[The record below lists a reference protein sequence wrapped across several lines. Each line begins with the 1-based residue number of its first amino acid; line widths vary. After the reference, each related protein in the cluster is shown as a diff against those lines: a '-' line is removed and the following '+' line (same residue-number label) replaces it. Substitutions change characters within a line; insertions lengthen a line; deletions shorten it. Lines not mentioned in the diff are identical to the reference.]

1 MDEDEI
7 NNARPSTSSDSVPI
21 RVKGQPSYRRQRRLG
36 QGTSIPWNSGQRR
49 NENTTNTFQNDPM
62 RPKLL
67 APLLHNFPRNKLGQ
81 KQDGR
86 SQGFVHNSNN
96 RSIQQHFDRNH
107 GGNPINRQRKMGFK
121 TLEELAN
128 ADSGDIL
135 MKISVKRE
143 AFMDFINSPIDR
155 PDVFPLLM
163 MILSKA
169 CQTSFD
175 NLRLKFIVEV
185 CNSQFLIYLQNYLL
199 NLPYGT
205 PKRTNNLYWKNQR
218 DFWSNFIQFCECVTT
233 VSPSTALRTCR
244 ALIEASSKVCLDG
257 LSERHDFQLP
267 DEYALK
273 LTQLR
278 SSLTIQEKEVEVEQ
292 KTKSYQLEVDDGDPP
307 ENFRELSVVPS
318 QKDLLE
324 QRPFVRPNIVD
335 GAYRDQ
341 EHYLDVQ
348 FRLLREDCFGPLR
361 EGINQHIKE
370 PMKKKYDHIRV
381 LRNVVFVEPFLSQLQ
396 SGYLVRVSSKDMARF
411 RKTNWKNSKRFM
423 FGSLVLFTK
432 DNCKTFIVGTIL
444 DRDVKYLSKGKI
456 PIALVDHT
464 TGVNICFSG
473 DRYNLIESDVYFEPY
488 FHVLNALKDPK
499 FPEHLAMSKYIVDV
513 DPTQNLPRYL
523 KPQQVYEIECDYYI
537 DQSFVVEDERTWPT
551 NNQLGLNETQYEA
564 FKLALTHEF
573 AVIQGPPG
581 TGKTFIGVKVAATLI
596 KNLKPEK
603 NCLLLMICY
612 TNHALDQ
619 FLEAILPVTQSVA
632 RIGGQS
638 RSEVMKNY
646 NLNELRHQF
655 CRQKGGKQYFYDERD
670 KIRRLNKTLKDAQER
685 LYSLH
690 NEVLSYSCV
699 QKYVAEIGVLKQFYG
714 RGNGDPLEQWLFEN
728 TDVDAEL
735 PAADAYEN
743 ENFESLDN
751 ENKNNRDDFCLDD
764 LDDDNDECNINVVE
778 SLTEYVTTSF
788 SLPKAISE
796 MRNMEAQYQKCSN
809 PGDIQQLNEIIRSY
823 ISSIHLF
830 KEMSAY
836 RRHKRDDVRLQANPT
851 QMSTQ
856 DRWFLYFSWADI
868 VIAKL
873 TESIIPLHEEFA
885 EASKVYEETRMAIDL
900 EILKNKKVIGMT
912 TTGAARLRKLLQAL
926 AHPIIIVEEA
936 AEVLEQHIIT
946 SLTRHCQHLILI
958 GDHQQLRPSAAHM
971 KLAKHYNIEVSL
983 FERMINNKI
992 HSSRLGVQHRMRPE
1006 IASLISPH
1014 IYPHLLNHPSV
1025 EHFPDVRGMTTN
1037 LFFFSHDF
1045 KENEV
1050 DESSSKCNEKEGDL
1064 VLGLANYLVQQDYAP
1079 EDVTILS
1086 AYSGQMFYLQKQRAL
1101 YAHLKA
1107 IKITVVDNYQGEESK
1122 IIILSLVRNNNNN
1135 KIGFL
1140 GTVNR
1145 ICVALSRARE
1155 GFYLFG
1161 NMDLL
1166 KTNSELWEKIATTLE
1181 NNGSL
1186 GSRLRLRCERHPAEI
1201 LWIADAADFEK
1212 FPEGGCLNKCTMN
1225 LTCGHPCPLI
1235 CHGYDRGH
1243 VNIKCTMKCERIICE
1258 SGHVCTLACAESC
1271 APCSV
1276 LVTRRLPCAHDMQL
1290 RCHLDITD
1298 PSVKC
1303 DTIITVVLKN
1313 CQHEAKKYCSLD
1325 EKFVVCPKPCIYRVE
1340 KCGHKCERTCHVDND
1355 PHHEKYVC
1363 QKPCAK
1369 AKQGCTAGLDGDRG
1383 NHQCPKKC
1391 HEACDPCVVEV
1402 TKKRANCKHAELI
1415 ACNKSVDDTKCK
1427 KKCAR
1432 SLPCGHFCKKK
1443 CFETCGDCTQM
1454 VTKVIPECGHKV
1466 KVQCKEA
1473 ATRDVCG
1480 ERCER
1485 TLSCGHACLGR
1496 CADRCDVT
1504 TCTLTADQIY
1514 KSPCLHNVRLPCN
1527 VVRYSVT
1534 ELTDEVYLR
1543 HCDAPCGALLACGHL
1558 CGGTCSQCRQ
1568 GRLHVACSQTCHQ
1581 TNICGHQCQE
1591 PCNQVCPP
1599 CSKRC
1604 EVRCT
1609 HSQCNKLC
1617 GELCTPCQ
1625 EACSRRCPHGT
1636 CQQRCGEACSRA
1648 ACEAPCPRALSCGHP
1663 CRGLCG
1669 EPCPDICKL
1678 CRPDNFPTGFIG
1690 EEYDDDAK
1698 FIQLQDCQHVM
1709 EVQELHSLMTADR
1722 DTIAIRTC
1730 PFCRTPIINTNRYKD
1745 LVNRTF
1751 ALEIN
1756 PVKERVYGTT
1766 EQIKIK
1772 QNELENAVKEF
1783 KAKIKAIS
1791 TDIPIWKKS
1800 LSKLSAKCN
1809 QKKKR
1814 SLLSLE
1820 MAFIFLEILDMISD
1834 VYDKSLAI
1842 VMDESKVDLRIHI
1855 ETICQYLNT
1864 NTQKISEQQ
1873 QTDIG
1878 KEIKRLNYIIQLNKI
1893 TGHMVYKRAVAENS
1907 ALTQYAAAAKQLI
1920 LGWNVFEEEKALNSL
1935 SNLQK
1940 KVELSGIVSKEERDL
1955 IVKAIGLKAG
1965 HWYKCPNGHFYC
1977 IGECGGAMEVGQ
1989 CVECGARIGGS
2000 SHRLLGTNSHAPEM
2014 DGSSYAA
2021 WSEQYN
2027 NMANFFI
2034 D

>member
-1 MDEDEI
+1 MDEDEM
-7 NNARPSTSSDSVPI
+7 NNARE
-21 RVKGQPSYRRQRRLG
+21 RVKDVPSNRGQRRRA
-36 QGTSIPWNSGQRR
+36 QGTSIPSNSRQRR
-49 NENTTNTFQNDPM
+49 NENINTFQNYPIW
-62 RPKLL
+62 PKPI
-67 APLLHNFPRNKLGQ
+67 APLLHKFPGNKRGK
-81 KQDGR
+81 KQERGAGY
-86 SQGFVHNSNN
+86 SQGFVPNNNN
-96 RSIQQHFDRNH
+96 RSIQRRLDMNDS
-107 GGNPINRQRKMGFK
+107 GNPINSQRKMGFK

-128 ADSGDIL
+128 AESRDIL
-135 MKISVKRE
+135 MKISIKRE

-163 MILSKA
+163 RILSKS

-185 CNSQFLIYLQNYLL
+185 CSSQFLLYLQNYLL

-205 PKRTNNLYWKNQR
+205 EKRANNLYWNDPI
-218 DFWSNFIQFCECVTT
+218 DFWSNFVQFCECVTT
-233 VSPSTALRTCR
+233 VSPSTALRSCR
-244 ALIEASSKVCLDG
+244 ALIEATSKVCLDG
-257 LSERHDFQLP
+257 LSERHGFQLP
-267 DEYALK
+267 DECALK
-273 LTQLR
+273 LIQLR
-278 SSLTIQEKEVEVEQ
+278 TSLTNQEKEVEVKQ
-292 KTKSYQLEVDDGDPP
+292 KTNSYQLEIDDGEPP

-318 QKDLLE
+318 HQDLLE

-348 FRLLREDCFGPLR
+348 FRLLREDCYGPLR

-370 PMKKKYDHIRV
+370 PMKRKYDHIRL
-381 LRNVVFVEPFLSQLQ
+381 LRNVVFVDPFISQLK
-396 SGYLVRVSSKDMARF
+396 SGYLVQVGSKDMTHF
-411 RKTNWKNSKRFM
+411 RKTNWTHSKRFM

-444 DRDVKYLSKGKI
+444 DRDVKYLSQGKI
-456 PIALVDHT
+456 PVALVDDT

-473 DRYNLIESDVYFEPY
+473 DRYTMIESEVYFEPY
-488 FHVLNALKDPK
+488 YHVLNAIKDPK
-499 FPEHLAMSKYIVDV
+499 FPEHLALSKYIVDV
-513 DPTQNLPRYL
+513 DPTPNLPRYL
-523 KPQQVYEIECDYYI
+523 KPQQVYEIECDYI
-537 DQSFVVEDERTWPT
+537 DHSFVVEHEETWPT

-581 TGKTFIGVKVAATLI
+581 TGKTFIGVKVATTLI
-596 KNLKPEK
+596 ENLKSNFNK
-603 NCLLLMICY
+603 CLLLMICY

-619 FLEAILPVTQSVA
+619 FLEAILPVTESVA

-638 RSEVMKNY
+638 RSEVMKKY
-646 NLNELRHQF
+646 NINELRLQF
-655 CRQKGGKQYFYDERD
+655 CRHNRGKQYFYDERD
-670 KIRRLNKTLKDAQER
+670 KLRTLNKKLKDAQER
-685 LYSLH
+685 LHSLH
-690 NEVLSYSCV
+690 NEVLSYTCV
-699 QKYVAEIGVLKQFYG
+699 QKYVAEIKVLKQFYG
-714 RGNGDPLEQWLFEN
+714 HGNNDPLEQWLFEN
-728 TDVDAEL
+728 IDIDAEL
-735 PAADAYEN
+735 PSNDD
-743 ENFESLDN
+743 DN
-751 ENKNNRDDFCLDD
+751 EHFVLNDNEPKNNRNDFYIDD
-764 LDDDNDECNINVVE
+764 LDDDNDELNVNVVE
-778 SLTEYVTTSF
+778 PMAYVSTSF
-788 SLPKAISE
+788 SLPKAITE
-796 MRNMEAQYQKCSN
+796 MRNMRHEYQKCKN
-809 PGDIQQLNEIIRSY
+809 PQELQKLHSEICRYNSY
-823 ISSIHLF
+823 IHLF
-830 KEMSAY
+830 TEMSSY
-836 RRHKRDDVRLQANPT
+836 RRHKHDNVRLQANPT
-851 QMSTQ
+851 KMSTQ
-856 DRWFLYFSWADI
+856 DRWLLYFSWAEI
-868 VIAKL
+868 VIANL
-873 TESIIPLHEEFA
+873 MENIIPLHKKFA
-885 EASKVYEETRMAIDL
+885 EASKIYEESRMAIDL
-900 EILKNKKVIGMT
+900 EILKNTKVIGMT

-926 AHPIIIVEEA
+926 AHPIVIVEEA

-1037 LFFFSHDF
+1037 LFFLSHDF
-1045 KENEV
+1045 QENEV
-1050 DESSSKCNEKEGDL
+1050 EESSSKCNEKEADL
-1064 VLGLANYLVQQDYAP
+1064 VLGLANYLLQQDYAA

-1086 AYSGQMFYLQKQRAL
+1086 AYSGQMFYLRKQRAL
-1101 YAHLKA
+1101 YSHLTDV
-1107 IKITVVDNYQGEESK
+1107 KITVVDNYQGEESK

-1161 NMDLL
+1161 NIDIL
-1166 KTNSELWEKIATTLE
+1166 KTNSGLWEKIASTLE

-1186 GSRLRLRCERHPAEI
+1186 GSRLRLRCERHPDEI
-1201 LWIADAADFEK
+1201 TWISDAADFEK
-1212 FPEGGCLNKCTMN
+1212 SPEGGCLNKCTYN
-1225 LTCGHPCPLI
+1225 LTCGHPCPMI

-1243 VNIKCTMKCERIICE
+1243 VNTKCTLKCERILCE
-1258 SGHVCTLACAESC
+1258 SGHVCPLMCAAKC
-1271 APCSV
+1271 APCV
-1276 LVTRRLPCAHDMQL
+1276 VPVTRRLPCAHDMQL
-1290 RCHLDITD
+1290 PCHLEITD
-1298 PSVKC
+1298 PSIKC
-1303 DTIITVVLKN
+1303 NTIVTVTLKD
-1313 CQHEAKKYCSLD
+1313 CQHQAKKTCYLD
-1325 EKFVVCPKPCIYRVE
+1325 EKLVLCPVPCVYRVE
-1340 KCGHKCERTCHVDND
+1340 KCGHQCERTCHVNND
-1355 PHHEKYVC
+1355 PRHEKYVC

-1369 AKQGCTAGLDGDRG
+1369 AKEGCMAGLIGDRG
-1383 NHQCPKKC
+1383 DHQCPKRC

-1402 TKKRANCKHAELI
+1402 VKKRANCKHSERI
-1415 ACNKSVDDTKCK
+1415 ACNKAVDDTQCK

-1443 CFETCGDCTQM
+1443 CFEACGDCTQM
-1454 VTKVIPECGHKV
+1454 MTKVIPECGHKV

-1473 ATRDVCG
+1473 ATRELCT
-1480 ERCER
+1480 EICER
-1485 TLSCGHACLGR
+1485 KLSCGHTCRGR
-1496 CADRCDVT
+1496 CADDCDVT
-1504 TCTLTADQIY
+1504 TCTEHTDQLY
-1514 KSPCLHNVRLPCN
+1514 KSLCSHKVRLPCN
-1527 VVRYSVT
+1527 VIRSAGT

-1543 HCDAPCGALLACGHL
+1543 HCEAPCGALLACGHL
-1558 CGGTCSQCRQ
+1558 CGGTCSKCRQ

-1609 HSQCNKLC
+1609 HSQCGKLC
-1617 GELCTPCQ
+1617 GELCAPCQ
-1625 EACSRRCPHGT
+1625 EACCRRCSHGA
-1636 CQQRCGEACSRA
+1636 CQGRCGEACSRA
-1648 ACEAPCPRALSCGHP
+1648 ACDAPCPRALSCGHP

-1669 EPCPDICKL
+1669 EPCPDICKV
-1678 CRPDNFPTGFIG
+1678 CRPEHFPTGFIG

-1698 FIQLQDCQHVM
+1698 FIQLQDCPHVM
-1709 EVQELHSLMTADR
+1709 EVQEMDSLMTADR
-1722 DTIAIRTC
+1722 ETIAIRTC
-1730 PFCRTPIINTNRYKD
+1730 PFCRKPIINTNRYKD

-1772 QNELENAVKEF
+1772 QNELKAALREF
-1783 KAKIKAIS
+1783 TAKNKAIS
-1791 TDIPIWKKS
+1791 SDIPIWKKS
-1800 LSKLSAKCN
+1800 LSMLIAKCN
-1809 QKKKR
+1809 QNRKR

-1820 MAFIFLEILDMISD
+1820 MDFIFLEILDMISD
-1834 VYDKSLAI
+1834 VYDKSLATE
-1842 VMDESKVDLRIHI
+1842 MNESKADLQMHI
-1855 ETICQYLNT
+1855 EIICQYLIT
-1864 NTQKISEQQ
+1864 NTQKISQQQ

-1878 KEIKRLNYIIQLNKI
+1878 KEIKRLNYIVQLNKI
-1893 TGHMVYKRAVAENS
+1893 TGHLEYKRVVAVNS
-1907 ALTQYAAAAKQLI
+1907 ALVEYAVAAKRII
-1920 LGWNVFEEEKALNSL
+1920 LGWNVFDEEKALNAL
-1935 SNLQK
+1935 RQLQE
-1940 KVELSGIVSKEERDL
+1940 KVKLSGIVTKEERDL

-2000 SHRLLGTNSHAPEM
+2000 SHRLLGTNRHAPEM

-2027 NMANFFI
+2027 NMANFLI